1 MSYSP
6 YGICKSLGESFTKT
20 LNGLIVK
27 FWNVYGPEHDLEKSH
42 VITDFI
48 LKAKEGKIEM
58 LTNGLEQR
66 QFLHAEDC
74 SNALFILSKNYQNI
88 SRENDLHITNFKWNT
103 IIEVAETI
111 KEFIPCEIIP
121 SQEIDNIQ
129 LNKKN
134 EPNPYILNF
143 WEPKISLKE
152 GINKIIKSLL

>member
-1 MSYSP
+1 MENQ
-6 YGICKSLGESFTKT
+6 SLD
-20 LNGLIVK
+20 IVK
-27 FWNVYGPEHDLEKSH
+27 LIEKNP
-42 VITDFI
+42 IT
-48 LKAKEGKIEM
+48 
-58 LTNGLEQR
+58 
-66 QFLHAEDC
+66 H
-74 SNALFILSKNYQNI
+74 LSKNYQNI